1 MRIVGKRSLG
11 SHPVFDLGLSTIHN
25 YLLASGLIASN
36 CFNKSHSVAYGYVTY
51 QTAYLKANYPVEYMA
66 ALLSSVSD
74 DQSKIQRYIASC
86 RGLGIEVLPPDINRS
101 DIEFTPTGDRILFGL
116 AAIKNLGMGVIEA
129 ILVSRA
135 EDGAFQSLGDLCRRV
150 DSRVLNR
157 KGLEALIQTGA
168 LDGLEPN
175 RRQLMQDLD
184 LILEWAS
191 RRAREQA
198 SGQFSLFDVGGSA
211 ASTTEEFALPPR
223 GEPVE
228 DYAPQEK
235 LRLEKELL
243 GFYVSDHPLRNLG
256 RAAKL
261 MAPVNLAD
269 LDESWESKTV
279 TAIAMVLEVKEIV
292 TKKGDRMAIVQL
304 EDLTGNIEAIA
315 FPKSYER
322 VRSHLRLDQRVMVWG
337 KVDRKDEQCQL
348 VIDDV
353 QPIEIVRM
361 IRVDLDREQALDL
374 QKLHHLRQV
383 LQSQTSEHERERKI
397 PIVAAFTDMQP
408 WRFIRLGNQFWV
420 NNDQQAVFALQ
431 QAGFRATCDRLTP

>member
-1 MRIVGKRSLG
+1 MRIVSKRSLG
-11 SHPVFDLGLSTIHN
+11 FHPVFDLGLATIHN
-25 YLLASGLIASN
+25 FLLANGVVAAN

-86 RGLGIEVLPPDINRS
+86 RSLGIEVLPPDVNRS
-101 DIEFTPTGDRILFGL
+101 DVEFTPTGDRILFGL

-129 ILVSRA
+129 ILDSRR
-135 EDGAFQSLGDLCRRV
+135 ESGTFQSLGDLCRRI
-150 DSRVLNR
+150 DGRVLNR

-191 RRAREQA
+191 RRAREKA
-198 SGQFSLFDVGGSA
+198 SGQFSLFDAGSSGA
-211 ASTTEEFALPPR
+211 PAVAELAQPPR
-223 GEPVE
+223 GAAVA

-256 RAAKL
+256 QAAKL

-269 LDESWESKTV
+269 IDESWESRSV
-279 TAIAMVLEVKEIV
+279 AAIAMVLEVKEIV

-304 EDLTGNIEAIA
+304 EDLTGSIEAIV

-322 VRSHLRLDQRVMVWG
+322 VRSQLHVDQRVMVWG
-337 KVDRKDEQCQL
+337 KVDRKDEQSQL
-348 VIDDV
+348 ILDDV
-353 QPIEIVRM
+353 QPIEVVRM

-383 LQSQTSEHERERKI
+383 LQSQTSDHERERRV
-397 PIVAAFTDMQP
+397 PIVAALTDMQP
-408 WRFIRLGNQFWV
+408 WRFVRLGNQFWV
-420 NNDQQAVFALQ
+420 KDDQQAVFALQ